1 MKKVDAIKGDRETQ
15 ISWNVMFNRSPSLQE
30 KRCGGRVMAGG
41 VAYARNKEM
50 LMPMI

>member
-1 MKKVDAIKGDRETQ
+1 MECDVQSFT
-15 ISWNVMFNRSPSLQE
+15 ISPR